1 MRIPHVHK
9 YHLENVEKTP
19 SKEIEVDIRPEA
31 YLDDIEIF
39 EDKKEYIK
47 FMIRLKKMI
56 RDSLEYKDLIY
67 FLKRRRKM
75 ECCGVHP
82 NLTVWNGFRIE
93 LHHTPFVLEDI
104 CDIVIRKR
112 IKRKESLK
120 MTDICREVMELH
132 YLGLVGLYPL
142 CQICHAYAHPQGSHD
157 GDDLFIPI
165 DNVFGDPEKF
175 WDIYGQYATE
185 SMQTK
190 YHNIQELNKG
200 YSIIQATIPESLM
213 RQYIYI
219 KPKDQDGRKSELEV
233 ISTSKLVD
241 FINEINRAY

>member
-75 ECCGVHP
+75 ECCGVYP
-82 NLTVWNGFRIE
+82 NLTVWNGFRI
-93 LHHTPFVLEDI
+93 
-104 CDIVIRKR
+104 
-112 IKRKESLK
+112 
-120 MTDICREVMELH
+120 
-132 YLGLVGLYPL
+132 
-142 CQICHAYAHPQGSHD
+142 
-157 GDDLFIPI
+157 
-165 DNVFGDPEKF
+165 
-175 WDIYGQYATE
+175 
-185 SMQTK
+185 
-190 YHNIQELNKG
+190 
-200 YSIIQATIPESLM
+200 
-213 RQYIYI
+213 
-219 KPKDQDGRKSELEV
+219 
-233 ISTSKLVD
+233 
-241 FINEINRAY
+241 